1 MKRQRWTYAAVIL
14 GIFVLSAGMN
24 ASPARADHDSYR
36 DEVGLYY
43 DELSPY
49 GDWVD
54 DTEYGYA
61 WCPRNV
67 GSGWRPYSDGRWVDS
82 DYGWTWASDE
92 PFGWATYHYGRW
104 ALDSR
109 YGWIWIPGTVWAP
122 AWVSWQ
128 YGGGY
133 VGWAPLPPT
142 VGFDLSVGIRLGGLS
157 LAAVIQPRD
166 YLFVSE
172 RGFLEPRVGRYAVPR
187 TRNQDLWRRARNV
200 TNYTVIN
207 NRVINRGVE
216 VNVIERA
223 TRRQVPRFRV
233 AEVNSRRSAG
243 VSRDQLRVYRPPVAK
258 LRSIDVAVRND
269 AGVRPGSRR
278 NRDDRAVA
286 APRPDNRGRRPEVR
300 TQPRGPERQNQVA
313 PRSGSRPNDRRV
325 TRPAEPE
332 RRRNQVEPR
341 SNHRPDSRPV
351 TRPSER
357 PTSRPPAVQSRPNRP
372 QEPQVNRPRN
382 NQRPEVSRPQ
392 PRNQNRPSARPQPPR
407 EQRPSAK
414 PNRPHGG
421 GGGGGNGNHGK
432 PKPHGGG

>member
-269 AGVRPGSRR
+269 AGVRPGPRR

-332 RRRNQVEPR
+332 RRRTQVEPR
-341 SNHRPDSRPV
+341 SNRPSDRPV
-351 TRPSER
+351 TKPAER
-357 PTSRPPAVQSRPNRP
+357 PRRPPVAESRPNRP

>member
-1 MKRQRWTYAAVIL
+1 MNRQRWIFSAVIL
-14 GIFVLSAGMN
+14 GLIVLSAGIN
-24 ASPARADHDSYR
+24 PTPARADHDSYR

-49 GDWVD
+49 GEWVD

-61 WCPRNV
+61 WCPRGV
-67 GSGWRPYSDGRWVDS
+67 GSDWRPYSYGRWVDS

-128 YGGGY
+128 HGGGY

-166 YLFVSE
+166 YIFVTE
-172 RGFLEPRVGRYAVPR
+172 RGFLEPRVGRFAAPR

-200 TNYTVIN
+200 TNYTVVN
-207 NRVINRGVE
+207 NRVINRGVT

-223 TRRQVPRFRV
+223 TRRPVPRFRV
-233 AEVNSRRSAG
+233 AEVNSRGSAG
-243 VSRDQLRVYRPPVAK
+243 VSRDQLRIYRPPSAK

-269 AGVRPGSRR
+269 AGVRPGARR
-278 NRDDRAVA
+278 GREDRTPDLRRDN
-286 APRPDNRGRRPEVR
+286 PSRRPEAR
-300 TQPRGPERQNQVA
+300 PQPRGPERQNQVA
-313 PRSGSRPNDRRV
+313 PQPRNRPG

-332 RRRNQVEPR
+332 RRRTQVEPR
-341 SNHRPDSRPV
+341 SNRPSNRPV
-351 TRPSER
+351 TKPAER
-357 PTSRPPAVQSRPNRP
+357 PAAKPPAVQARPNRP
-372 QEPQVNRPRN
+372 TQPPKVTKPQGGK
-382 NQRPEVSRPQ
+382 PEVNRPQ
-392 PRNQNRPSARPQPPR
+392 PRNQNKPKARPQQPR
-407 EQRPSAK
+407 EQRPSGK

-421 GGGGGNGNHGK
+421 GGGGGNGEGAE
-432 PKPHGGG
+432 PKPDGDG

>member
-1 MKRQRWTYAAVIL
+1 MNRQRWTFAAVMLSI
-14 GIFVLSAGMN
+14 IALSAGISP
-24 ASPARADHDSYR
+24 SPARAEHDSYR

-128 YGGGY
+128 SGGGY

-142 VGFDLSVGIRLGGLS
+142 VGFDFNVGIRLGGLS
-157 LAAVIQPRD
+157 LAVVIQPRD
-166 YLFVSE
+166 YIFVSE

-223 TRRQVPRFRV
+223 TRRPVPRYRV
-233 AEVNSRRSAG
+233 SEVNSRGSAG
-243 VSRDQLRVYRPPVAK
+243 VSRDQLRIYRPPTAK
-258 LRSIDVAVRND
+258 LRSIDIAVRND
-269 AGVRPGSRR
+269 AGVRPGPRR
-278 NRDDRAVA
+278 GREGRTPDVRPNDRTR
-286 APRPDNRGRRPEVR
+286 RPDVR
-300 TQPRGPERQNQVA
+300 PRGPERQNQVA
-313 PRSGSRPNDRRV
+313 PQPNRPRQG

-332 RRRNQVEPR
+332 RRRTQVEPR
-341 SNHRPDSRPV
+341 SNRPNDRPV
-351 TRPSER
+351 TKPVERPRRPPVAEGRPIRPSQ
-357 PTSRPPAVQSRPNRP
+357 P
-372 QEPQVNRPRN
+372 PQVNTPRQGG
-382 NQRPEVSRPQ
+382 NQRPQVNRPQ
-392 PRNQNRPSARPQPPR
+392 PRNQNKPNARPQKPR
-407 EQRPSAK
+407 EQRPSGK
-414 PNRPHGG
+414 PNRPNGG
-421 GGGGGNGNHGK
+421 GGGGGNGEGAE
-432 PKPHGGG
+432 PKPDGGG